1 MGNILDVRET
11 AKRLGYHPDHI
22 YRLIKAGK
30 IKATR
35 FGKSWMITIPEIER
49 VKSLQDEYGR
59 LTKNPD

>member
-1 MGNILDVRET
+1 MGNILDVQET

-35 FGKSWMITIPEIER
+35 FGKSWMITEQEVGR
-49 VKSLQDEYGR
+49 VRALQDEYGR
-59 LTKNPD
+59 LTKNPE